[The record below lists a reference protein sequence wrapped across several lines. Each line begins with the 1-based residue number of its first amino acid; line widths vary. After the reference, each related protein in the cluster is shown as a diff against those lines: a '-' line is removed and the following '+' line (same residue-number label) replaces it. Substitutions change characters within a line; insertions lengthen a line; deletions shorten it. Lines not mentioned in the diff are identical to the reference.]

1 MIGDDGERM
10 HGLGDDKVGSFASR
24 NRSHLIADAH
34 RISGIECTRIER
46 LHGGEAHANATHS
59 HHETHVTAG
68 RRTGVVIA
76 GEGNAQSG
84 FDERFGTSIWQPE
97 EER

>member
-10 HGLGDDKVGSFASR
+10 HGVGDDEVGSFASCDGPYLFAH
-24 NRSHLIADAH
+24 SH
-34 RISGIECTRIER
+34 RISGIECTRIEG
-46 LHGGEAHANATHS
+46 LHGGEAHANAAHS
-59 HHETHVTAG
+59 HHETHVAAG

-84 FDERFGTSIWQPE
+84 FDERFGTSVWQPE